1 MYNKSFNKVI
11 SLVAAVMLWIY
22 VIGQINPATE
32 RKIEKIPINFINEN
46 IIDEE
51 GLSVSRIS
59 HKYVDVVLEGKRS
72 EINSISKSDIKVTAN
87 LKEAKRGNNN
97 ITLSIKTNK
106 RVDVKTDDAGKYRH
120 QTGRKGDGS
129 KTCKDFLSW

>member
-72 EINSISKSDIKVTAN
+72 EINSISK
-87 LKEAKRGNNN
+87 
-97 ITLSIKTNK
+97 
-106 RVDVKTDDAGKYRH
+106 DVPDPGPHHRLPGGDA
-120 QTGRKGDGS
+120 QADGS
-129 KTCKDFLSW
+129 SGVRNDPQ